1 MNDTRQDSPDTNTRQ
16 ARNKS
21 EQRKRLRKPLML
33 AGAIAILAGAGYLY
47 FTSGRYEST
56 DDAYVKAA
64 TVAISADVA
73 GRVNNIAVHDN
84 QHVHKGDVL
93 FRLDDATYRIAVD
106 QARAALA
113 DARLKVQMLKAT
125 YRQRQADVATAQANL
140 KFAQTEYRRQHHLAA
155 TRLASEVQLDRASHA
170 RADARSQLE
179 AARQALN
186 AAVASLAG
194 NPEINPDQH
203 PAVQQAQAKLNHAL
217 MNLQDTVVRAPTDGI
232 VTRVEEL
239 QVGNYIQAATPVFA
253 LVSSHD
259 IWIEAN
265 FKENQITHM
274 HAGDIARVE
283 IDSYPG
289 KTFVGKLVSLS
300 PGTGTQFSVLPPE
313 NATGNWVK
321 VVQRLPVRIELVQQD
336 ARYPLK
342 AGLSASVRVDTRYQR
357 QLFGKARIVKRNGN
371 NA

>member
-1 MNDTRQDSPDTNTRQ
+1 
-16 ARNKS
+16 
-21 EQRKRLRKPLML
+21 
-33 AGAIAILAGAGYLY
+33 
-47 FTSGRYEST
+47 
-56 DDAYVKAA
+56 
-64 TVAISADVA
+64 
-73 GRVNNIAVHDN
+73 
-84 QHVHKGDVL
+84 
-93 FRLDDATYRIAVD
+93 
-106 QARAALA
+106 
-113 DARLKVQMLKAT
+113 
-125 YRQRQADVATAQANL
+125 
-140 KFAQTEYRRQHHLAA
+140 
-155 TRLASEVQLDRASHA
+155 
-170 RADARSQLE
+170 
-179 AARQALN
+179 
-186 AAVASLAG
+186 
-194 NPEINPDQH
+194 
-203 PAVQQAQAKLNHAL
+203 
-217 MNLQDTVVRAPTDGI
+217 
-232 VTRVEEL
+232 
-239 QVGNYIQAATPVFA
+239 
-253 LVSSHD
+253 D

-274 HAGDIARVE
+274 HAGDTARVE